1 VIGAMTLSDV
11 APSRKAYCD
20 NVGAYVGKDEAVLL
34 TRQENKWPSQR
45 YFELVELRRLEPLT
59 FPLRRHGVDLIR
71 REHGVID
78 VQVRL
83 ETA

>member
-1 VIGAMTLSDV
+1 
-11 APSRKAYCD
+11 
-20 NVGAYVGKDEAVLL
+20 VGKDEAVLL
-34 TRQENKWPSQR
+34 TRQENKLPSQR
-45 YFELVELRRLEPLT
+45 YFELVELRGLEPLT

-83 ETA
+83 ETT